1 MSDSNTAAINSLLS
15 QSISTI
21 QQQVITSNN
30 IIASTQNLVQSN
42 TVAISVNSSSI
53 NTNTDQLSN
62 LEAQVGENTSDISSL
77 TVLEASDFA
86 LATQRLDKLDAS
98 MNSIFALEAGDLEN

>member
-42 TVAISVNSSSI
+42 TVAISVN
-53 NTNTDQLSN
+53 
-62 LEAQVGENTSDISSL
+62 
-77 TVLEASDFA
+77 
-86 LATQRLDKLDAS
+86 
-98 MNSIFALEAGDLEN
+98 